1 MLLLPLLLLL
11 LLLLLLSP
19 HLLLPHLLLP
29 HLHLHP
35 HLLLLLPLTLLLLQP
50 CVISSKLGDIRGHL
64 WAVDESRCHR
74 AGGVSVNAVRGSS
87 MGIHV
92 GRGAGEG

>member
-11 LLLLLLSP
+11 LLLLLP
-19 HLLLPHLLLP
+19 
-29 HLHLHP
+29 HLHP
-35 HLLLLLPLTLLLLQP
+35 HPHVLLLLPLPLLLLQP
-50 CVISSKLGDIRGHL
+50 CVVSSKLSDIWGHL